1 MNWLK
6 KVAELHED
14 YLRMVKSFGEEL
26 LAEDIVQEMY
36 IKLSK
41 YADADKVL
49 RKNGQINKSYIFLTL
64 RCLYYDLQKE
74 RNKIEKVDIE
84 EIKPIGVTYDYI
96 SEDQAYSAIIEKIEE
111 ETESWHWY
119 DKMMYELYRDS
130 GKSMRDISAETRISV
145 SSIYQTIKYCKKQ
158 IRNKVGEDYEDY
170 KNEEYELI
178 K

>member
-1 MNWLK
+1 MKWLE

-14 YLRMVKSFGEEL
+14 YIRMVRSFGEDE

-41 YADADKVL
+41 YADANKIL
-49 RKNGQINKSYIFLTL
+49 RQNGQINKSYIYLVL

-74 RNKIEKVDIE
+74 KNKIEKVDIE

-96 SEDQAYSAIIEKIEE
+96 SEDEAYNAIIHKIEE
-111 ETESWHWY
+111 ETKSWHWY
-119 DKMMYELYRDS
+119 DQMLYKLYRDS

-158 IRNKVGEDYEDY
+158 IKNKVGEDYQDY

-178 K
+178 

>member
-1 MNWLK
+1 M
-6 KVAELHED
+6 
-14 YLRMVKSFGEEL
+14 
-26 LAEDIVQEMY
+26 
-36 IKLSK
+36 
-41 YADADKVL
+41 
-49 RKNGQINKSYIFLTL
+49 
-64 RCLYYDLQKE
+64 YYDLQKE

-96 SEDQAYSAIIEKIEE
+96 SEDEAYSAIIEKIEE